1 MDDKQRMYYWR
12 NQKMK
17 VEEVLNLLKNIK
29 KEMNIQP
36 AEKVINKHINIY
48 EEALEE
54 AIECYEFYLG
64 EEIKDESII

>member
-17 VEEVLNLLKNIK
+17 VEEVLNLLKKIK

-36 AEKVINKHINIY
+36 AEKVINKHIKIY

-54 AIECYEFYLG
+54 AIEAYEYYL
-64 EEIKDESII
+64 EEVYKNENSV

>member
-17 VEEVLNLLKNIK
+17 IEEIMDLLKKIK

-36 AEKVINKHINIY
+36 AEKVINNDNVFNINCR
-48 EEALEE
+48 LWKK
-54 AIECYEFYLG
+54 G
-64 EEIKDESII
+64 NN

>member
-17 VEEVLNLLKNIK
+17 IEEIMDLLKKIK

-36 AEKVINKHINIY
+36 AEKVINKQIKIY

-54 AIECYEFYLG
+54 AIEAYEYYLD
-64 EEIKDESII
+64 EVYKNDEI

>member
-17 VEEVLNLLKNIK
+17 IEEIMDLLKKIK

-54 AIECYEFYLG
+54 AIEAYEYYL
-64 EEIKDESII
+64 DEVYKND

>member
-54 AIECYEFYLG
+54 AIEAYEYYL
-64 EEIKDESII
+64 DEVYKND

>member
-17 VEEVLNLLKNIK
+17 IEEIMDLLKKIK

-54 AIECYEFYLG
+54 AIEAYEYYLN
-64 EEIKDESII
+64 EVYKND

>member
-17 VEEVLNLLKNIK
+17 IEEIMDLLKKIK

-36 AEKVINKHINIY
+36 AEKVINKHIKIY

-54 AIECYEFYLG
+54 AIEAYEYYL
-64 EEIKDESII
+64 DEVYKND